1 MVESTSDQAGAAK
14 AKTENGPPLSSIEIA
29 AEGMFISTQQLQ
41 TLMGTCDAS
50 ENLKIL
56 DASIKQDGDVYKEF
70 AQQRIPGAQFLD
82 LSLVRNMSQPYPFM
96 MPT

>member
-1 MVESTSDQAGAAK
+1 
-14 AKTENGPPLSSIEIA
+14 
-29 AEGMFISTQQLQ
+29 MFISTSQLQ
-41 TLMGTCDAS
+41 TLMEASDAS

-82 LSLVRNMSQPYPFM
+82 LSLVRDM
-96 MPT
+96 T